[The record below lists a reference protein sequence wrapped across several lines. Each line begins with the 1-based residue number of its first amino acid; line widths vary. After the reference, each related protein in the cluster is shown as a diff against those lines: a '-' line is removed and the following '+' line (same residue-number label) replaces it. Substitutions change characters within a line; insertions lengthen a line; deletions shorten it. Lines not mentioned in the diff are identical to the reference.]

1 MLLIPS
7 VLCCCQGV
15 SKFKR
20 TGLDKLTNNL
30 ILWVS
35 SHSSLLLALHWFR
48 WVVQIVILYPT
59 GWKENNFS
67 WKLQLWC
74 TYILK
79 NFTTVLQS
87 IIKMFT
93 KHSQETSFAHQA
105 NDGKN
110 PLAQLVNYPEAPAI
124 WQDFLCTVILPLPW
138 PKIVYCYS
146 HLVQLIKTPASI
158 WISGKKSVDWI
169 PVIHVLVKLY
179 INSYK
184 RS

>member
-1 MLLIPS
+1 MLLIPT

-79 NFTTVLQS
+79 INSIFTTVLQS

-93 KHSQETSFAHQA
+93 KHSQETSPAGKIIQKPPLSGRTFFAQWS
-105 NDGKN
+105 
-110 PLAQLVNYPEAPAI
+110 YPFP
-124 WQDFLCTVILPLPW
+124 DLKLFTVFLTLC
-138 PKIVYCYS
+138 S
-146 HLVQLIKTPASI
+146 
-158 WISGKKSVDWI
+158 
-169 PVIHVLVKLY
+169 
-179 INSYK
+179 
-184 RS
+184 

>member
-1 MLLIPS
+1 MGLLTPA

-59 GWKENNFS
+59 GCKENNFS

-79 NFTTVLQS
+79 INSIFTTVLQS

-110 PLAQLVNYPEAPAI
+110 PLAQLVKLSRSPRYLAGLSLHSDP
-124 WQDFLCTVILPLPW
+124 
-138 PKIVYCYS
+138 
-146 HLVQLIKTPASI
+146 TPS
-158 WISGKKSVDWI
+158 
-169 PVIHVLVKLY
+169 LT
-179 INSYK
+179 
-184 RS
+184 